1 MGLAFSIVIG
11 IPLLILLVMFIFGL
25 YTTRNLGWI
34 AICLTWGGVA
44 YSVLQKINGVLL
56 LRGMEQ
62 DTLVIFL
69 TPIIHQVFV
78 LLCVYFVL
86 YRQKSDNLIEGAVYG
101 WAAGISFATVD
112 MTFSILGAQ
121 TPDTNNL
128 LAHSF
133 STTLVYATAAGIT
146 GLVITQFYFRHHSNR
161 IVVLLSGLAAAIG
174 HNALYIWLDKSSSNE
189 TAPVLY
195 SIGGLTLM
203 SLYIAGQLRRI
214 LIQLGIQKSRA
225 DGLLDIVIPIGVNLA
240 SEKDFQKLLENMLV
254 EAQNFCHAD
263 AGTLYLK
270 RNNLLEFAVTRNNT
284 LNMAMGGT
292 SGNKVTMPPIE
303 LYDKDGIPNH
313 NNVAAFSARTGEVI
327 NIEDAYENKK
337 FDFAGTRE
345 FDRQTGYISSSFLII
360 PLKDS
365 QGKVQGI
372 LQLLNA
378 LDSDKKTI
386 IPFDANLQQL
396 MTSFSSLASAA
407 LEGYIHEQ
415 SLRKEIQELKIE
427 IDHAKRNKQV
437 AEITDSSYF
446 KELQQKAQLLREKEK
461 SNSQPVK

>member
-1 MGLAFSIVIG
+1 
-11 IPLLILLVMFIFGL
+11 
-25 YTTRNLGWI
+25 
-34 AICLTWGGVA
+34 
-44 YSVLQKINGVLL
+44 
-56 LRGMEQ
+56 
-62 DTLVIFL
+62 
-69 TPIIHQVFV
+69 
-78 LLCVYFVL
+78 
-86 YRQKSDNLIEGAVYG
+86 
-101 WAAGISFATVD
+101 
-112 MTFSILGAQ
+112 
-121 TPDTNNL
+121 
-128 LAHSF
+128 
-133 STTLVYATAAGIT
+133 
-146 GLVITQFYFRHHSNR
+146 
-161 IVVLLSGLAAAIG
+161 
-174 HNALYIWLDKSSSNE
+174 
-189 TAPVLY
+189 
-195 SIGGLTLM
+195 
-203 SLYIAGQLRRI
+203 
-214 LIQLGIQKSRA
+214 
-225 DGLLDIVIPIGVNLA
+225 
-240 SEKDFQKLLENMLV
+240 
-254 EAQNFCHAD
+254 
-263 AGTLYLK
+263 
-270 RNNLLEFAVTRNNT
+270 
-284 LNMAMGGT
+284 MAMGGT

-303 LYDKDGIPNH
+303 LYDKDGFPNH